1 MTDNAE
7 QKTVPAKSFMNAGP
21 TLHYRHA
28 NVRRCWVLAVIV
40 HFAACSFWSM
50 ILTGN
55 MAWIGL
61 DRLLDTTL
69 WNLGTVVQ
77 SPLSIFEY
85 PWQIAVLGML
95 MGIMAA
101 SPVVV
106 SQLLSFRFSVLMIL
120 SVIFVAKLP
129 LFGAFL
135 IVSCIAVACR
145 PLRFRSRFIAI
156 LLCMAPQMIYWAVFG
171 GVESV
176 DPIRWGF
183 SYAPWICAWLD
194 GVLIAGIVIGVGHY
208 TRYRPG
214 LVWIVTAAALVLA
227 FGVFNHLVKF
237 DELDYQL
244 YIAGNN
250 PEKVPVFQDHPM
262 TEIIDAAIYDN
273 KIRGYLAGQFYPTDA
288 IQLREELKKELK
300 RGLDRERWPF
310 WFEVPDEMDYYKK
323 RRELID
329 DQYDIF
335 IEKRPKSD
343 RMPIALYYKGM
354 LSEYRPDTQKF
365 EKTEVL
371 HFCNSYPH
379 NETLGV
385 WLELSYKHRDSLE
398 SLEARWRLAMDQAG
412 KGGFGTAI
420 KVCQEALMLMTSR
433 PDTPQATPKA
443 DTIWTAFSKPA
454 KTVMT
459 KVKLNELRF
468 RLKKLELLIGDH
480 NIGQDKASR
489 DRLARFVML
498 DDHKIDYPEQV
509 EQLLRETAKDDPLM
523 DNILL
528 ARAMMDNEIEI
539 RAAKLIEITKDYAAT
554 DAGIQARY
562 ELGVLNVQLWKD
574 AKDQEIKDKY
584 LKNARQILTDFK
596 TEYPN
601 SIFVSQA
608 LAVLQGLPIGD

>member
-7 QKTVPAKSFMNAGP
+7 QITVPAKSFMNAGP

-129 LFGAFL
+129 LFGVFL

-194 GVLIAGIVIGVGHY
+194 GVLIAGIVIGVGH
-208 TRYRPG
+208 
-214 LVWIVTAAALVLA
+214 
-227 FGVFNHLVKF
+227 
-237 DELDYQL
+237 
-244 YIAGNN
+244 
-250 PEKVPVFQDHPM
+250 
-262 TEIIDAAIYDN
+262 
-273 KIRGYLAGQFYPTDA
+273 
-288 IQLREELKKELK
+288 
-300 RGLDRERWPF
+300 
-310 WFEVPDEMDYYKK
+310 
-323 RRELID
+323 
-329 DQYDIF
+329 
-335 IEKRPKSD
+335 
-343 RMPIALYYKGM
+343 
-354 LSEYRPDTQKF
+354 
-365 EKTEVL
+365 
-371 HFCNSYPH
+371 
-379 NETLGV
+379 
-385 WLELSYKHRDSLE
+385 
-398 SLEARWRLAMDQAG
+398 
-412 KGGFGTAI
+412 
-420 KVCQEALMLMTSR
+420 
-433 PDTPQATPKA
+433 
-443 DTIWTAFSKPA
+443 
-454 KTVMT
+454 
-459 KVKLNELRF
+459 
-468 RLKKLELLIGDH
+468 
-480 NIGQDKASR
+480 
-489 DRLARFVML
+489 
-498 DDHKIDYPEQV
+498 
-509 EQLLRETAKDDPLM
+509 
-523 DNILL
+523 
-528 ARAMMDNEIEI
+528 
-539 RAAKLIEITKDYAAT
+539 
-554 DAGIQARY
+554 
-562 ELGVLNVQLWKD
+562 
-574 AKDQEIKDKY
+574 
-584 LKNARQILTDFK
+584 
-596 TEYPN
+596 
-601 SIFVSQA
+601 
-608 LAVLQGLPIGD
+608 